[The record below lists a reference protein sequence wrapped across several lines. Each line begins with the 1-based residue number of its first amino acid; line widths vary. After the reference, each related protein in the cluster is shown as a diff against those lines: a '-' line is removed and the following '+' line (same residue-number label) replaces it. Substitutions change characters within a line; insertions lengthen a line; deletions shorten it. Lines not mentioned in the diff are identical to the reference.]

1 MEIRPINIIPHME
14 NREWLVPLDQINVVI
29 EAIIPIL
36 EEHNTLIL
44 QGEMGAGKTSFA
56 VSLLKKIGIQ
66 DPEGSP
72 TYSIINE
79 YVLPNQKKLY
89 HIDAYRIKDNS
100 EAFSLGLDELFEENA
115 IFIVEWAEKIAKF
128 LPEQQVTLTILN
140 DSIDERTYILNH
152 GNRS

>member
-1 MEIRPINIIPHME
+1 ME
-14 NREWLVPLDQINVVI
+14 NREWVVPLDQINVVI
-29 EAIIPIL
+29 EAIIPKL

-89 HIDAYRIKDNS
+89 HIDAYRIKHDD
-100 EAFSLGLDELFEENA
+100 EAEALGLDELFSENA
-115 IFIVEWAEKIAKF
+115 IFFVEWAEKIVNF
-128 LPEQQVTLTILN
+128 LPERRMVVTIETTSMNQRHYSLN
-140 DSIDERTYILNH
+140 YDH
-152 GNRS
+152 